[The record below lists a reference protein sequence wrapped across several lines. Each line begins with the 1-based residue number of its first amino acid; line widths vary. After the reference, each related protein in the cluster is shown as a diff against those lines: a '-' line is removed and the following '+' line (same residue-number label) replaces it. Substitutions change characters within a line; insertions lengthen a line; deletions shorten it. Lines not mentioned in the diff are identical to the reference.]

1 MRVPSLAARTGSPS
15 SHRAIVSRYAD
26 PARCGILLGL
36 LLLASFLL
44 TGRGLGASGAFAVAA
59 GQTLAAIGV
68 ATPDAARAVPAAL
81 ADRLPSDVDPWRDW
95 IVLEVVGVFIGG
107 ALSALVAGRWRGT
120 TRDAAGR
127 SADAPSRGRLARALV
142 GGALMGVGAR
152 LAWGCT
158 SGLALSGG
166 ALLATGAWLFI
177 PIAFLTAIAVTW
189 AARRSPNE
197 VADA

>member
-1 MRVPSLAARTGSPS
+1 MQRPSLAARSAASTS
-15 SHRAIVSRYAD
+15 RAPSRYAD
-26 PARCGILLGL
+26 PARCGILLGI

-44 TGRGLGASGAFAVAA
+44 AGRGLGASGAFAVAA
-59 GQTLAAIGV
+59 GQTLAALGI
-68 ATPDAARAVPAAL
+68 ATPDATHTMPAAL
-81 ADRLPSDVDPWRDW
+81 TDRLPNDVDPWRDW

-107 ALSALVAGRWRGT
+107 ALSALFAGRWRGI
-120 TRDAAGR
+120 TRGAAGGR
-127 SADAPSRGRLARALV
+127 VDAPSRARLARALV
-142 GGALMGVGAR
+142 GGALMGLGAR

-177 PIAFLTAIAVTW
+177 PVAFLTAIAVTW
-189 AARRSPNE
+189 AARRLPSE